1 MAIIFLSYRDTDRL
15 HVRRI
20 SCTEW
25 RIRLKFFVEVRIW
38 IQFYW
43 RVGSGS
49 SVFGGSDRYRIF
61 LNRRIR
67 NQPFL
72 RIGPGARFLG
82 NGSEAYSVFL
92 HFFCSGL
99 ILRVGSGFSFF
110 GELDSD
116 QFFGSVVSKL
126 LWRVGSWS
134 MFLKSW
140 SVLSEIW
147 SLHFEKK
154 IIIFILS

>member
-61 LNRRIR
+61 FEPSDPEPAFLEDWTRSTFLGKWVGSVFSFSAFFLLWINFEGRIR
-67 NQPFL
+67 IF
-72 RIGPGARFLG
+72 FLG
-82 NGSEAYSVFL
+82 
-92 HFFCSGL
+92 
-99 ILRVGSGFSFF
+99 
-110 GELDSD
+110 
-116 QFFGSVVSKL
+116 
-126 LWRVGSWS
+126 GSWIRIN
-134 MFLKSW
+134 FLG
-140 SVLSEIW
+140 VLYPNFYGGSD
-147 SLHFEKK
+147 LDPCF
-154 IIIFILS
+154 